1 MIGASLGK
9 IYSRITM
16 LLGMAWEH
24 EYKLMGL
31 APYADNEIAKIE
43 AKSFANL

>member
-1 MIGASLGK
+1 
-9 IYSRITM
+9 M
-16 LLGMAWEH
+16 LLGMKPWEH

-43 AKSFANL
+43 AKKLIIFMIK